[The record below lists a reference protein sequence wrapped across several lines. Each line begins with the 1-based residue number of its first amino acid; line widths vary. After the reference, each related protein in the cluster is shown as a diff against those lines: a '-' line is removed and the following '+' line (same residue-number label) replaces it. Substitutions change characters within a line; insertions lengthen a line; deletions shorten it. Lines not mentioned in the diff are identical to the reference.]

1 MQVHRFRDSVGV
13 HIAASDN
20 GTAYLSW
27 QQALE
32 IARALVSVARSIKDE
47 RFADSSGNTH
57 SFDFPDATI
66 RTLSRTDSGK
76 AKRVLKKPMKPVRDR
91 DLSRAVADYNAARGI
106 EYGKGAASIGY
117 VMYADIRGDGSNRK
131 GFYAVHSESG
141 GLLSWS
147 PPGVGPEW
155 FKGTKRQRLA
165 AIEAATE
172 QESK

>member
-32 IARALVSVARSIKDE
+32 IARALVSVARSIKEE

-57 SFDFPDATI
+57 SFDFPDA
-66 RTLSRTDSGK
+66 SRTDSGK
-76 AKRVLKKPMKPVRDR
+76 AKRVLKKPVKPITDR
-91 DLSRAVADYNAARGI
+91 DLSRAVADYNAARGL

-117 VMYADIRGDGSNRK
+117 VMYADIKGDGGRHRP
-131 GFYAVHSESG
+131 GFYSVISEG
-141 GLLSWS
+141 GGVSQWN
-147 PPGVGPEW
+147 PPGFPW
-155 FKGTKRQRLA
+155 DDWRKGTKRQRLA
-165 AIEAATE
+165 MIQHATE